1 MANMFQAKEQD
12 KKPQENPNEVEI
24 GNLPNKDI
32 DSEDVPGFWKR
43 MEAQIKKNKK
53 CLTRN

>member
-12 KKPQENPNEVEI
+12 KNPQENPNEVEI
-24 GNLPNKDI
+24 GNLPNKDN

-43 MEAQIKKNKK
+43 MEAQIKKD
-53 CLTRN
+53 TRDI

>member
-12 KKPQENPNEVEI
+12 KNLQENPNEVEI
-24 GNLPNKDI
+24 GNLPNKDN

-43 MEAQIKKNKK
+43 MEAQIKKD
-53 CLTRN
+53 TRDI